1 MSNSLL
7 KIKESGAVQGHINMM
22 QGMINRMASNSAN
35 CKLWCITILAA
46 LFGLFY
52 DNKFS
57 HLEYCYFIV
66 ALFYFLDCFYLG
78 IERTFVKEQNAYI
91 RSINDNEIAKMA
103 KQTYLPY
110 TIKASDECPFWI
122 VDKVVFLAKQLWRTV
137 KALFSFSTTP
147 FYGSIL
153 YAIYFI
159 LH

>member
-1 MSNSLL
+1 MSNKHLEV
-7 KIKESGAVQGHINMM
+7 KESGAVQTHINMM

-46 LFGLFY
+46 LFGLYY
-52 DNKFS
+52 DNKFTN
-57 HLEYCYFIV
+57 LEYCYFIV

-78 IERTFVKEQNAYI
+78 LERKFVEEQNDYVKA
-91 RSINDNEIAKMA
+91 INDNEVTTVA

-110 TIKASDECPFWI
+110 TIKTNDESPCWI
-122 VDKVVFLAKQLWRTV
+122 VGKVLHFVKQLWGTI

-153 YAIYFI
+153 YAVYFI